1 MAEANKYNRR
11 HFIGT
16 AAMSV
21 AAAQLGTLRLAKAQ
35 RTGIPRSSR
44 TFAQIKQIDAG
55 VLNVGYAEMLYTQ
68 RNSRANINT
77 ASSLEASDTICPRLS
92 PKRSKT

>member
-1 MAEANKYNRR
+1 MRKENKYNRR

-35 RTGIPRSSR
+35 RTGIPRSSLP
-44 TFAQIKQIDAG
+44 FAQIKQIDAG
-55 VLNVGYAEMLYTQ
+55 VLNVGYAESGTRTDIAQFLI
-68 RNSRANINT
+68 NSFAM
-77 ASSLEASDTICPRLS
+77 
-92 PKRSKT
+92 